1 MPKTKLT
8 VRYVNPQHDINPDL
22 DEEIE
27 KFFKSLGFKCLGSGI
42 DLVEPFERDIAFEKE
57 QKN

>member
-8 VRYVNPQHDINPDL
+8 VIYVNPQHDIDPDF
-22 DEEIE
+22 DYEIE
-27 KFFKSLGFKCLGSGI
+27 KFAKSLGFKRWASGM

-57 QKN
+57 QKR